1 MVKEKKNFDP
11 FKGNKINQTFK
22 SPFIDEFNEWR
33 ENCQGISG
41 GALKTKKVPNLYM
54 FLKRHFT
61 KTRTGSRNADF
72 VGEGANDAI
81 TFIERI
87 VDNNLFTVGNA
98 RIIKQLAKV
107 LKSYKDT
114 GEDAGGEGIAADPAF
129 ILFTEKRKGRTGQ
142 RLRDIEVQG
151 HYMTENYAGPNK
163 VPDDWLAGNNPPH
176 QALFSK
182 TETEYAKPRGLLYI
196 MEDATK
202 DLDNRTMDG
211 FADIEVEVNR
221 IPEGFDAS
229 DFEQLGEI
237 EKYFDKVV
245 RNQAFWSQGGK
256 LLVKKLRQDFEARQ
270 FQLTE
275 KDQATIRELARL
287 GKRNE
292 TGSIAG
298 KITTFRL
305 VATATP
311 LITLV
316 ERALDRKG
324 TNKAPNGFR
333 AWQNATKRG
342 FDYRKTRREK
352 FGEDAQ
358 GNLDNKVIS
367 KMWQQ
372 YLWR

>member
-98 RIIKQLAKV
+98 RIIKSLAKV
-107 LKSYKDT
+107 LKSYEGT
-114 GEDAGGEGIAADPAF
+114 GEVAGDEGIAADPAF

-182 TETEYAKPRGLLYI
+182 TGTEYAKPRGLLYI

-202 DLDNRTMDG
+202 DLDNRSMDG
-211 FADIEVEVNR
+211 FADVEVEVNK

-275 KDQATIRELARL
+275 KDQETIRELARL